1 MARGWESKSV
11 ELQQSDLVI
20 GRLRRSPGAQLTPE
34 QLARE
39 REIDGL
45 RSSVTRVAADLA
57 RATHPRHRAQLQ
69 AALAFLEDKIHKLTE
84 PEPAR

>member
-20 GRLRRSPGAQLTPE
+20 GRRRRSTGAQLTPE

-39 REIDGL
+39 REVDGL
-45 RSSVTRVAADLA
+45 RSSVTRVSADLA

-84 PEPAR
+84 PGPAR

>member
-11 ELQQSDLVI
+11 ELQQSDLVT
-20 GRLRRSPGAQLTPE
+20 GRRRRSSAPPLTPDQLT
-34 QLARE
+34 RE

-45 RSSVTRVAADLA
+45 RSSVTRVTADLS
-57 RATHPRHRAQLQ
+57 RATHPRHREQLE
-69 AALAFLEDKIHKLTE
+69 AALAFLEDKIHKLIQ